1 MHRSGRSSDDVSASP
16 SSSSGP
22 LNSHLLHQGRYHCDT
37 PDLAE
42 SRTTTTYLGV
52 KIPNIDT
59 ISHTVGSLFARRIAL
74 SPETHEL
81 LPLHQPLA
89 DQGHHHHPWR
99 TARGTM
105 KFGTLL
111 ELNSNIEWWEKY
123 VDYDGLKKLFPAE
136 PFEPSYHRA
145 SGTHDD
151 PEGSP
156 LLGGEN
162 GGGVSQDE
170 FSAACDRERNKVV
183 DFYAEKER
191 ELDEDFERLQKEIQI
206 LEQRELEEIGPIA
219 EVDEETDEED
229 DARRHNDSSDDSDH
243 EGQAGAGQRPRTLG
257 RHPSLISRLRRGIGS
272 LGQNEESRDEADLLE
287 AALAP
292 AIQQSQQNS
301 RKRSRSRN
309 NNQDESL
316 LGKSPARRS
325 HRLSVSSTGSSA
337 GVSRRGRRHLGL
349 VPMNHE
355 SGEGDAYIWTANT
368 DYGKVLRIGF
378 KKRIA
383 TLWLDANSLKQYVDL
398 NLTAFEK
405 ILKKFDKNT
414 HSSLKKR
421 YIDEKVL
428 QSQPWK
434 ADTKARLDDTMQ
446 RILMLYARVAA
457 GGDVELAKQQLR
469 AQLREKIVV
478 DRETV
483 WGKMVEQRRKGDSNL
498 KVVALT
504 EKGYNTIR
512 TPIGSLHFPAWLSIK
527 AIIFLFACVT
537 LVTIIRIQPFE
548 QVAESNCLA
557 MLAFCTI
564 LWATEA
570 IPLFVTSFSVPL
582 LTVTLRLIRDGDEQR
597 LSAADATKYIFSQ
610 MFSPTI
616 MLLIGG
622 FTIAAVLSK
631 TRLDVMAASRVLN
644 AAGSNPSIV
653 LLCLM
658 LVATFASMWISNVAS
673 PTLCYA
679 LIRPIIDELSP
690 KSAFSRCLIIAIALA
705 SNIGGQ
711 ASPISSP
718 QNLIALSA
726 MERPL
731 SWLQWFAIA
740 LPVASISIL
749 AIWAFLHLGY
759 RWESDLEIPRMRKNS
774 DPLTATHYYVLIVSL
789 ITIGLWCA
797 EKSLEAWVGDMG
809 VIAIIPVIAF
819 FGTGILS
826 KDDFH
831 HFHWSIVFLA
841 MGGIALG
848 KSVLS
853 SGLLDD
859 LDRVLES
866 TVDGLGLYKILL
878 IFSVIA
884 LIIATL

>member
-1 MHRSGRSSDDVSASP
+1 MQRLDKSIERTTSLSYSRPEAPFDPLADQRRPYQLGPPALSED
-16 SSSSGP
+16 P
-22 LNSHLLHQGRYHCDT
+22 LNLDSSHIDRLPGKYTLLH
-37 PDLAE
+37 
-42 SRTTTTYLGV
+42 
-52 KIPNIDT
+52 
-59 ISHTVGSLFARRIAL
+59 LFPSFFKRRIKLNTEA
-74 SPETHEL
+74 HEL
-81 LPLHQPLA
+81 LPLHRRQYQPNS
-89 DQGHHHHPWR
+89 HPWQ

-136 PFEPSYHRA
+136 PFDQSYHRA
-145 SGTHDD
+145 SGSHDD

-156 LLGGEN
+156 LLGQDGS
-162 GGGVSQDE
+162 VSQDD

-183 DFYAEKER
+183 EFYAEKER
-191 ELDEDFERLQKEIQI
+191 ELEEDFERLQKEIQM

-229 DARRHNDSSDDSDH
+229 ERRRHDSSDESDH
-243 EGQAGAGQRPRTLG
+243 EAPQRPRSLG
-257 RHPSLISRLRRGIGS
+257 RQPSLISRLRRGIGS
-272 LGQNEESRDEADLLE
+272 LAREDDSRDETDLLE

-292 AIQQSQQNS
+292 AVQQS

-309 NNQDESL
+309 QGGEES

-337 GVSRRGRRHLGL
+337 GVSRQRGRRHLGL
-349 VPMNHE
+349 VPMDLENE
-355 SGEGDAYIWTANT
+355 EGDAFIWTANT

-383 TLWLDANSLKQYVDL
+383 ALWLDANSLKQYVEL

-434 ADTKARLDDTMQ
+434 SDTKAHLDETMQ
-446 RILMLYARVAA
+446 RILVLYARVAA

-483 WGKMVEQRRKGDSNL
+483 WGKMIERRRQGDSNL

-537 LVTIIRIQPFE
+537 LVTIVRIQPFDE
-548 QVAESNCLA
+548 VAESNCLA
-557 MLAFCTI
+557 TLVFCTI

-570 IPLFVTSFSVPL
+570 IPLFVTSFCVPL
-582 LTVTLRLIRDGDEQR
+582 LTVLLRLIRDGEEQR

-644 AAGSNPSIV
+644 AAGSHPSVV

-679 LIRPIIDELSP
+679 LIKPIIDELSP

-718 QNLIALSA
+718 QNLIALNA
-726 MERPL
+726 MEQPL
-731 SWLQWFAIA
+731 SWLQWFAIS
-740 LPVASISIL
+740 LPVATVSIL

-774 DPLTATHYYVLIVSL
+774 DPLTVTHYYVLVVSL

-797 EKSLEAWVGDMG
+797 EKSLESWVGDMG
-809 VIAIIPVIAF
+809 VIALLPIIAF

-866 TVDGLGLYKILL
+866 TVDGMGLYKILL
-878 IFSVIA
+878 FFSIIA
-884 LIIATL
+884 LVVATL